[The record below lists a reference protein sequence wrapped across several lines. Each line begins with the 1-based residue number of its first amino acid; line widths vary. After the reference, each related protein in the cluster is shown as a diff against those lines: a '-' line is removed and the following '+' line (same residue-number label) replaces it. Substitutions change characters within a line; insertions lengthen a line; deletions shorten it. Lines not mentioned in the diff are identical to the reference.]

1 MIDHMAPQKDW
12 IDVLSALLTP
22 TIAILGIYIAFRQWL
37 TNKNNLKFNLF
48 DKRYIVF
55 ENIKKFIAS
64 ILSSGRV
71 EDGADIQFLRDT
83 KSVAFLFDDE
93 IAKIIDEM
101 YKKAN
106 KLHALIKTE
115 KTSTDEQ
122 LQQNLDKQDEIKC
135 WFQEQLN
142 DIDKIFKK
150 YLKLKH

>member
-37 TNKNNLKFNLF
+37 TNKNNIKFNLF

-93 IAKIIDEM
+93 IAK
-101 YKKAN
+101 